1 MNDIEAEPFDYGST
15 SSAKNNPINVTISF
29 ANEDGS
35 GFDRSQTVTIIP
47 TTNAGRMIVQDVI
60 YNGTYSQ
67 GDIAAFNSIS
77 NYWDNIDGMFTNG
90 STFSNSF
97 FKLEVNK

>member
-1 MNDIEAEPFDYGST
+1 
-15 SSAKNNPINVTISF
+15 
-29 ANEDGS
+29 
-35 GFDRSQTVTIIP
+35 
-47 TTNAGRMIVQDVI
+47 MIVQDVI